1 VTPWVSRSPF
11 GFPLHRMFAP
21 FTLVFVCLVFFIAGA
36 VKGVVGLGMPTVA
49 IGLLAILMP
58 PAQAAALVIVPALVT
73 NLWQSAGPGLAV
85 QLRRFSMLL
94 IGICVGTWA
103 GAGTLAA
110 DRSGGATTALGVA
123 LIAFALLNLSPLRLS
138 VPKRAEPWLAP
149 VIGVATGF
157 VSAATGVY
165 AIPLVPYLQALGLE
179 RDALVQ
185 ALGISFTVASLA
197 LGADLVRVGALEAS
211 VAAVSLVALIP
222 ALLGMAAG
230 QRLRGRIHEQAF
242 RVCFLVSL
250 LALGLHLALRTLL

>member
-1 VTPWVSRSPF
+1 
-11 GFPLHRMFAP
+11 MFLP
-21 FTLVFVCLVFFIAGA
+21 FTLVFVCLTFFAAGA

-49 IGLLAILMP
+49 IGWLAVVMP
-58 PAQAAALVIVPALVT
+58 PAQAAALVIVPGLVT
-73 NLWQSAGPGLAV
+73 NLWLSAGHELAA
-85 QLRRFSMLL
+85 QLRRFATLL
-94 IGICVGTWA
+94 IGICVGNWA

-123 LIAFALLNLSPLRLS
+123 LIAFALLSLSPLRLS
-138 VPKRAEPWLAP
+138 VPKRVEPWLAP

-197 LGADLVRVGALEAS
+197 LGVDLVRIGALEAS
-211 VAAVSLVALIP
+211 VALVSLVALIP
-222 ALLGMAAG
+222 AVLGMAAG
-230 QRLRGRIHEQAF
+230 QRLRGRIREQAF
-242 RVCFLVSL
+242 RVCFLLSL
-250 LALGLHLALRTLL
+250 LALGLHLALRTVL